1 LGGDGAGFGD
11 FCFDARLLE
20 RSIMTHTHDLITFF
34 HPLLRPGILPITQ
47 CRLLSNLLPRRV
59 SLTTPWPITIL
70 KHRSRTIKSE
80 ISITYLLLQ
89 FVHLI
94 LTSTRLVDR
103 YVTFLLVHVY

>member
-1 LGGDGAGFGD
+1 
-11 FCFDARLLE
+11 
-20 RSIMTHTHDLITFF
+20 MTHTHDLITFF

-47 CRLLSNLLPRRV
+47 CRLLPNLLPRRV